1 MKKLRMLILFLVSV
15 LFIATAVTALPSVE
29 YVKINGDEFVSGDQL
44 VVERGE
50 KLDIKVKLQAG
61 ELPEENIEVEADV
74 LGYEYSDHED
84 DLSDSSHTFD
94 MDAYDTQ
101 YVSLSVR
108 IPEKVDKDFYDL
120 RVRVGTRTGAAF
132 EGLYRLNMKGQKHSL
147 AIKDVIFRPER
158 VKAGSNLFSLVRI
171 KNIGERDEEG
181 IKVTVSIPELGAS
194 AQDSDYIDELEA
206 DESTTS
212 EELWIR
218 IPACADPGLYEVHVS
233 VEYDEGYEE
242 LSATEILEV
251 LASDACEAAPVMPVM
266 PTVSY
271 SSQTQDVV
279 QGQGVVYPV
288 TITNNAGGSR
298 SFTVMVNTG
307 DWATSKVSPSNVLV
321 VGAGQTQ
328 TAYVYVYAL
337 PQASPGEH
345 MFAVSVAA
353 ASGATVEDIP
363 LKANVVGSTT
373 ALWPRVR
380 RALETALI
388 VLVVLLVILGLIIAF
403 NKLRG
408 GDEELEEAETYY

>member
-1 MKKLRMLILFLVSV
+1 M
-15 LFIATAVTALPSVE
+15 ATAATALPTVV
-29 YVKINGDEFVSGDQL
+29 YVKINGDEFESGDQL

-50 KLDIKVKLQAG
+50 KLDIKVKLQAANQT
-61 ELPEENIEVEADV
+61 EENIEVEADI
-74 LGYEYSDHED
+74 LGYEYSDHEEI
-84 DLSDSSHTFD
+84 SDSSHTFD
-94 MDAYDTQ
+94 MDPLDTQ
-101 YVSLSVR
+101 YASLRVT

-120 RVRVGTRTGAAF
+120 RVRVGTRTGPAF
-132 EGLYRLNMKGQKHSL
+132 EGLYRLNIKGQRHRLS
-147 AIKDVIFRPER
+147 IKDVIFRPER
-158 VKAGSNLFSLVRI
+158 VKAGSNLFSLVRV

-181 IKVTVSIPELGAS
+181 IKITVSVPELGAS

-218 IPACADPGLYEVHVS
+218 IPACADPGLYQVYVK

-242 LSATEILEV
+242 LSATELIEV
-251 LASDACEAAPVMPVM
+251 LESDACEAAPILPVT
-266 PTVSY
+266 PTITY
-271 SSQTQDVV
+271 SSQTQDIV

-288 TITNNAGGSR
+288 TITNPARSSR
-298 SFTVMVNTG
+298 SFTVIVNTG

-345 MFAVSVAA
+345 LFAISITDAT
-353 ASGATVEDIP
+353 GATVQDIP
-363 LKANVVGSTT
+363 LKANVVGTT
-373 ALWPRVR
+373 TDLWPRVR

-388 VLVVLLVILGLIIAF
+388 VLVVLLVILGMIIAF
-403 NKLRG
+403 NRLRG
-408 GDEELEEAETYY
+408 REEELEEAETYY